1 MAVNYL
7 AVFVAAAVGWIAG
20 AMWYTVLAKPWAA
33 AHGKTIEEF
42 KAEHTAHKGTLHAW
56 LPFVLAFVAEF
67 VMALVLYGIATHIK
81 PMSMRSTLMVA
92 VLLWAGMMV
101 TTMLV
106 NNAFSGRRYMLTV
119 IDSGHWLLV
128 ILLMAVVIGWMV
140 A

>member
-1 MAVNYL
+1 MSVNYL
-7 AVFVAAAVGWIAG
+7 AVFIAAVVGWLAG
-20 AMWYTVLAKPWAA
+20 AAWYTVLAKPWVA
-33 AHGKTIEEF
+33 AHGKTVEEF
-42 KAEHTAHKGTLHAW
+42 KAEQAAHKGTLHAW

-92 VLLWAGMMV
+92 VLLWAVMV
-101 TTMLV
+101 STMLV

-128 ILLMAVVIGWMV
+128 ILLMGVVIGWMV
-140 A
+140 

>member
-7 AVFVAAAVGWIAG
+7 AVFVAAAVGWLAG
-20 AMWYTVLAKPWAA
+20 AVWYTVLAKPWVA
-33 AHGKTIEEF
+33 AHGKTMEEF
-42 KAEHTAHKGTLHAW
+42 KAEQAVHKGTLHAW
-56 LPFVLAFVAEF
+56 LPFVLAFAAEL

-81 PMSMRSTLMVA
+81 PMSMRSTVMVA
-92 VLLWAGMMV
+92 VLLWAVMV

-140 A
+140 

>member
-1 MAVNYL
+1 MTVNYL
-7 AVFVAAAVGWIAG
+7 AVFVAAAVGWLAG
-20 AMWYTVLAKPWAA
+20 AVWYTALAKPWVA
-33 AHGKTIEEF
+33 AHGKTMEEF
-42 KAEHTAHKGTLHAW
+42 KAEQAAHKGTLHAW

-92 VLLWAGMMV
+92 VLLWAVMV
-101 TTMLV
+101 STMLV

-128 ILLMAVVIGWMV
+128 ILLMGVVIGWMV
-140 A
+140 

>member
-1 MAVNYL
+1 MTVNYL
-7 AVFVAAAVGWIAG
+7 AVFVAAAVGWLAG
-20 AMWYTVLAKPWAA
+20 AVWYTALAKPWVA
-33 AHGKTIEEF
+33 AHGKTMEEF
-42 KAEHTAHKGTLHAW
+42 KAEQAAHKGTLHAW

-92 VLLWAGMMV
+92 VLLWAVMV
-101 TTMLV
+101 ATMLV

-128 ILLMAVVIGWMV
+128 ILLMGVVIGWMV
-140 A
+140 

>member
-7 AVFVAAAVGWIAG
+7 AVFVAATVGWLAG
-20 AMWYTVLAKPWAA
+20 AVWYTVLAKPWVA
-33 AHGKTIEEF
+33 AHGKTMEEF
-42 KAEHTAHKGTLHAW
+42 KAEQAAHKGTLHAW

-92 VLLWAGMMV
+92 VLLWAVMV
-101 TTMLV
+101 STMLV

-128 ILLMAVVIGWMV
+128 ILLMGVVIGWMV
-140 A
+140 

>member
-7 AVFVAAAVGWIAG
+7 AVFVAAAVGWLAG
-20 AMWYTVLAKPWAA
+20 AVWYTVLAKPWVA
-33 AHGKTIEEF
+33 AHGKTMEEF
-42 KAEHTAHKGTLHAW
+42 KAEQAVHRGTVHAW
-56 LPFVLAFVAEF
+56 LPFVLAFVAEL

-140 A
+140 

>member
-1 MAVNYL
+1 MTVNYL
-7 AVFVAAAVGWIAG
+7 AVFVAAAVGWLAG
-20 AMWYTVLAKPWAA
+20 AVWYTALAKPWVA
-33 AHGKTIEEF
+33 AHGKTMEEF
-42 KAEHTAHKGTLHAW
+42 KAEQAAHKGTLHAW

-92 VLLWAGMMV
+92 VLLWAVMV
-101 TTMLV
+101 STMLV

-128 ILLMAVVIGWMV
+128 ILLMGVVIGWMF
-140 A
+140 